1 MAYGCQPLCLQWY
14 VPCVKVTG
22 AMGTS
27 RQNWTNYMLRRK
39 SHADGFTLIEIMIV
53 VAILGIGSAIAVP
66 SYIQWNARAQL
77 RQATSELQSNLVQAR
92 MVAKNRNTAMTATFL
107 KAADG
112 RYSATFGGGFAPMSL
127 PSNVTGGS
135 MILVAAL
142 GPPPTTAVTD
152 FAASVPGTL
161 GTIQFNQQGLR
172 VAGGIGNQTVTLQS
186 ADGTIYSVV
195 VAPSGK
201 INWCKNLMTTCP

>member
-1 MAYGCQPLCLQWY
+1 
-14 VPCVKVTG
+14 
-22 AMGTS
+22 MGTS
-27 RQNWTNYMLRRK
+27 RQNWTNDMLGRK
-39 SHADGFTLIEIMIV
+39 NRDGGFTLIEIMIV

-92 MVAKNRNTAMTATFL
+92 MVAKNRNTAMTATFM

-112 RYSATFGGGFAPMSL
+112 RYSATFGGGLAPMSI
-127 PSNVTGGS
+127 PSSVTGGS
-135 MILVAAL
+135 MILVTGL
-142 GPPPTTAVTD
+142 GPPPVTAVTD
-152 FAASVPGTL
+152 FAASAPGTL

-172 VAGGIGNQTVTLQS
+172 VAGGIGNQAVTLQS
-186 ADGTIYSVV
+186 ADGTTYSVV

-201 INWCKNLMTTCP
+201 INWCKNLLTTCP

>member
-1 MAYGCQPLCLQWY
+1 
-14 VPCVKVTG
+14 
-22 AMGTS
+22 MGTS
-27 RQNWTNYMLRRK
+27 RQNWTNYMLGRK
-39 SHADGFTLIEIMIV
+39 KRDGGFTLIEIMIV

-77 RQATSELQSNLVQAR
+77 RQAASELQSNLVQAR

-135 MILVAAL
+135 MILVTAL